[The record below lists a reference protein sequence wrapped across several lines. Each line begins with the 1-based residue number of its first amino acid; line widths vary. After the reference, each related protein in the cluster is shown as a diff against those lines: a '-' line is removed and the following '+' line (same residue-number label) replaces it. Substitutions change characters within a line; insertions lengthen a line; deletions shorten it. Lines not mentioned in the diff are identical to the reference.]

1 MKESLLMFT
10 IIESPKLGS
19 LPRVPSGATEIPRNS
34 YEALQMCAT
43 QWPERDGVVFP
54 LAGRRLSF
62 EQWLGQSRRL
72 AQALRRLGI
81 GEGDAV
87 ALWAENRI
95 EWAVTQAALA
105 GLGAVLVPINT
116 HLREMDL
123 RFVLNHSQAKA
134 ILFSQR
140 FRSSEYLQMVDSQ
153 RQDAPALRH
162 LICFDPVER
171 SGVLRYDQLL
181 DEADDRFTPAEPAA
195 FALGSVQYTSGTT
208 GQPKGAALS
217 FGGMMLNAAA
227 SARRLKVTHED
238 RWTSIIPLFHCA
250 GCIMNLMGCLT
261 QGAAYVGVPAFDA
274 EDMFRIIESERCTL
288 LTGVPTSYLSMLQHP
303 QRHRYDLK
311 SLRAGTCGGSD
322 CDPSVLARCAAEF
335 PLPGLVQVYGQT
347 EASTLIALDE
357 PDSPHRFETSGPPLE
372 GMELRIAHPD
382 TRACLPHM
390 ALGQIEVRGP
400 MVMLEYLHQP
410 DATSKTIDTQGW
422 MQTGDLG
429 YLRSDGRVVVAGGRL
444 RDMII
449 RGGENIYPV
458 EVENLLR
465 DHPAVAEV
473 AVFGLPDTYY
483 GETVAAAVSLRSPAN
498 AADLKA
504 FLMGRVAAFKHPI
517 RYYQVTEWPM
527 TSSGKIKKRDLQS
540 AVLADQMEALT

>member
-1 MKESLLMFT
+1 MKESLQMNT
-10 IIESPKLGS
+10 IVEGCHRAEMPTDMGG
-19 LPRVPSGATEIPRNS
+19 VTEAPRNS
-34 YEALQMCAT
+34 YEALQRCALL
-43 QWPERDGVVFP
+43 WPERDGVVFP
-54 LAGRRLSF
+54 LAGSRLSF
-62 EQWLGQSRRL
+62 SQWLHQTRRL

-87 ALWAENRI
+87 ALWAENRV

-116 HLREMDL
+116 HFREKDL
-123 RFVLNHSQAKA
+123 RFVLNHSEAKA

-140 FRSSEYLQMVDSQ
+140 FRSSQYLEMIASQ
-153 RQDAPALRH
+153 RQDAPALRN
-162 LICFDPVER
+162 LICFDPVEYP
-171 SGVLRYDQLL
+171 GVLRYDHLL
-181 DEADDRFTPAEPAA
+181 EEADDRFEHVEPAA
-195 FALGSVQYTSGTT
+195 AAMGSVQYTSGTT

-227 SARRLKVTHED
+227 TARRLNVSHED

-303 QRHRYDLK
+303 QRHRYNLR

-322 CDPSVLARCAAEF
+322 CDPGVLARCSAEF
-335 PLPGLVQVYGQT
+335 PMPGLVQVYGQT

-357 PDSPHRFETSGPPLE
+357 PDSPLRWETSGMPLE

-382 TRACLPHM
+382 TRACLAPM

-400 MVMLEYLHQP
+400 MVMMEYLHEP
-410 DATSKTIDTQGW
+410 ESTSKTIDAQGW

-429 YLRSDGRVVVAGGRL
+429 YLRPDGRVVVAGGRL

-458 EVENLLR
+458 EIENLLR
-465 DHPAVAEV
+465 DYPAVAEV

-483 GETVAAAVSLRSPAN
+483 GETVAAAVSLRAPATT
-498 AADLKA
+498 ADLKA
-504 FLMGRVAAFKHPI
+504 FLTGKVAAFKHPI
-517 RYYQVTEWPM
+517 RYFQVSEWPM
-527 TSSGKIKKRDLQS
+527 TSSGKIKKRDLQA
-540 AVLADQMEALT
+540 AVLANQLEALA